1 MLPRMTPGEQTER
14 LSAVVCEGGW
24 NGLHLL
30 DEDDIYSERVRAGA
44 EMETFICQCSLN

>member
-1 MLPRMTPGEQTER
+1 MLPRMTPGERTER

-44 EMETFICQCSLN
+44 EMEIFICQCSLN